1 MKEIHRKL
9 IRTIADSNNRPVPC
23 FWLAQMQAGN
33 LVFTRYETLEP
44 MESISLEQ
52 WQKAVL
58 INSDPAKCD
67 TLVILADKL
76 HLIENMD
83 SKPLIVAVQNDNPL
97 QALRNLIL
105 LSI

>member
-1 MKEIHRKL
+1 MNSLHRKL

-44 MESISLEQ
+44 GEKLNLSQ

-67 TLVILADKL
+67 TLVIHPDDLP
-76 HLIENMD
+76 LINFEGER
-83 SKPLIVAVQNDNPL
+83 PLIVAVMNPL
-97 QALRNLIL
+97 QTLKNLINL
-105 LSI
+105 TL